1 MAGNLF
7 LDFFY
12 NLRAYHVRV
21 TTHDWLAFFEAL
33 AKGLHDE
40 SLDGFYQVSRCIL
53 VSTESEYDLF
63 DQAFA
68 VTFRGVEHDL
78 EMLLKNI
85 DEWLQNPREL
95 MYLDPQLRAAI
106 EALGIEELKRQLMER
121 LEQQKKRHEGGNRWV
136 GTGGTSPF
144 GQGGQHPSGVRMGG
158 SGGGRSALAV
168 ADSRR
173 FRQYR
178 RDLVLDT
185 RQVAAALRRL
195 RKLSRKGAEDE
206 LDLDATIDET
216 ARNCGDLE
224 IVMRPPRHNDV
235 RMLLLLDVGGSMDP
249 HAHLVSRLFSAAH
262 QSGGFKQLEHFY
274 FHNCVYSRVYKDA
287 QFRES
292 IPIDDLFR
300 THDENWYLVLVGDA
314 WMHPGELSMTSGDFW
329 NYRSG
334 PSGLTCLA
342 RLADHYPKSAWLNP
356 EPPRV
361 WQSPTI
367 AEIARVFAMF
377 PLTLEGLDDMV
388 KHFRRPPEAVRRA
401 LVHRLVREA
410 S

>member
-21 TTHDWLAFFEAL
+21 TTHDWIAL
-33 AKGLHDE
+33 LDALSRRLHDE
-40 SLDGFYQVSRCIL
+40 SLDGFYQVARCIL

-63 DQAFA
+63 DQAFG

-78 EMLLKNI
+78 ERLLEHL

-106 EALGIEELKRQLMER
+106 EALGIEELQRQLRER
-121 LEQQKKRHEGGNRWV
+121 LEQQKKRHEGGSRWV

-144 GQGGQHPSGVRMGG
+144 GQGGINPAGVRMGG

-168 ADSRR
+168 ADARR
-173 FRQYR
+173 FRKYR

-195 RKLSRKGAEDE
+195 RKLSRRGAEDE
-206 LDLDATIDET
+206 LDLDATVDET

-224 IVMRPPRHNDV
+224 IVMRPPRKNDV

-262 QSGGFKQLEHFY
+262 QGGGFKQLRHFY
-274 FHNCVYSRVYKDA
+274 FHNCVYSRVYEDP
-287 QFRES
+287 QFRQPVGVDE
-292 IPIDDLFR
+292 LFR
-300 THDENWYLVLVGDA
+300 MHDESWYLVVVGDA
-314 WMHPGELSMTSGDFW
+314 WMHPGELMMTGGDFW
-329 NYRSG
+329 NYSTG
-334 PSGLTCLA
+334 PSGLTWLA
-342 RLADHYPKSAWLNP
+342 RLADRYSRSAWLNP

-361 WQSPTI
+361 WRSPTI
-367 AEIARVFAMF
+367 DEIRRVFAMF

-388 KHFRRPPEAVRRA
+388 KHFRRPPEARRRA
-401 LVHRLVREA
+401 LIHRMVREA